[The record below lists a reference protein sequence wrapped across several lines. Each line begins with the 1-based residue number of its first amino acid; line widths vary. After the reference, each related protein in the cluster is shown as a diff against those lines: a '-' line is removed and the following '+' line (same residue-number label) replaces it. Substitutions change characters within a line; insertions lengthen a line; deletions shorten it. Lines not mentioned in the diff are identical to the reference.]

1 MDRRVRKSA
10 AMISKRTLLFGCF
23 AVMGCATAT
32 GDFNTEGD
40 EGDSV
45 PVSAPIVG
53 GTTASA
59 YPEAVLLDMYTA
71 GASYPS
77 SICSAAVITPRVVLT
92 AGHCVTGFVKWRV
105 KAPFAGNQSAYA
117 SSGGTFDWSGTSS
130 SVDPN
135 KHDVGLVYLDT
146 PINLTTYPTVASAG
160 SAEGT
165 NIVNIGR
172 IQDGVASNTSL
183 FVGKSLPIQNGSKI
197 GYPYDYYTTE
207 IIQPGDS
214 GGPNE
219 VAGTHKIISVNS
231 GAGSGTQVLARVD
244 LVYSWIDT
252 QVKSHGGWAGS
263 STPPPPSPPSTPTC
277 ANKETEANDSYT
289 TPNALNA
296 GDTCGSVSGGNQ
308 DWFTWSV
315 GTTAVSYSL
324 KLAAT
329 GDAQI
334 QMWKLSGGQYYAVAN
349 NTPTEISKTSNGA
362 GSYVVVVYS
371 PSSTAQTYTLNLKR

>member
-1 MDRRVRKSA
+1 
-10 AMISKRTLLFGCF
+10 MIFKRTVLLGCF
-23 AVMGCATAT
+23 ALFGCATAN
-32 GDFNTEGD
+32 GDFDRDSD

-77 SICSAAVITPRVVLT
+77 MICSASVIAPRVVLT
-92 AGHCVTGFVKWRV
+92 AGHCVEGMAKWRA

-117 SSGGTFDWSGTSS
+117 SSGATYDWAGVTGET
-130 SVDPN
+130 VAPN
-135 KHDVGLVYLDT
+135 KHDVGLVFLDT
-146 PINLTTYPTVASAG
+146 PITLSTYPTVMSTG
-160 SAEGT
+160 SAIGT
-165 NIVNIGR
+165 QIVNIGR
-172 IQDGVASNTSL
+172 IQNGTASNTSL
-183 FVGKSLPIQNGSKI
+183 FVGASVAIQDGAKI
-197 GYPYDYYTTE
+197 GYPYSYYTSE

-214 GGPNE
+214 GGPD
-219 VAGTHKIISVNS
+219 VIAGTHKIAAVNS

-244 LVYSWIDT
+244 LVYSWIDA
-252 QVKSHGGWAGS
+252 QVKAHGGWAS
-263 STPPPPSPPSTPTC
+263 SATPTPPPPSTPPPSTC
-277 ANKETEANDSYT
+277 ANKEAEPNDAYT
-289 TPNALNA
+289 APNALAA
-296 GDTCGSVSGGNQ
+296 GDTCGSIAGNNQ

-315 GTTAVSYSL
+315 GSTAVSYSL

-349 NTPTEISKTSNGA
+349 TSPTEITKTSNGA

-371 PSSTAQTYTLNLKR
+371 PSSTNQTYTLNLKR